1 MNYKHIYIL
10 VLLYLFSSCSQD
22 TQKNDIATAGLFVE
36 KIHHAFCVNDES
48 EFKTLLINKEKL
60 IQTLID
66 EKKQIVFQY
75 DSVFFNMATTDKEY
89 TDYQNNILKEFYKI
103 KKTSGKN
110 NLDWYGT
117 SLQKVTYYID
127 SLQIN
132 LKGILII
139 KDKLQ
144 QQDSICFEAIKLQN
158 NWTLT
163 KLY

>member
-1 MNYKHIYIL
+1 M
-10 VLLYLFSSCSQD
+10 SCSLN
-22 TQKNDIATAGLFVE
+22 TQKSDVATAGLFVD
-36 KIHHAFCVNDES
+36 KIHHAFSVDNVS

-66 EKKQIVFQY
+66 EKKQIAFQY

-89 TDYQNNILKEFYKI
+89 ADYQDNILEEFYKI
-103 KKTSGKN
+103 KKIGLRNKLNWDT
-110 NLDWYGT
+110 T
-117 SLQKVTYYID
+117 SLQKVTYDID

-132 LKGILII
+132 LKGTLII
-139 KDKLQ
+139 KDKYQ
-144 QQDSICFEAIKLQN
+144 QQDSIYFEAIKLQN